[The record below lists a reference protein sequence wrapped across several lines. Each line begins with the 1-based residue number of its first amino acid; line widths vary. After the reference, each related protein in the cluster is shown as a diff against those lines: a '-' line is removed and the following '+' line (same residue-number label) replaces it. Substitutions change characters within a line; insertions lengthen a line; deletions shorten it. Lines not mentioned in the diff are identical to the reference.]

1 MITTK
6 SILLATLATAGTLF
20 GPASAQAGGH
30 VSWSVGISAP
40 AIGAVVSSGPVYAP
54 YPVYETYP
62 VETYPVYAPAPVY
75 VQPPP
80 VYYRPAPV
88 VYGPPAYYYPRHH
101 HRAYYRPVPG
111 YYPPGYYP
119 RHDWR

>member
-6 SILLATLATAGTLF
+6 SILLATLATACTLF
-20 GPASAQAGGH
+20 GSASAQAGGH

-80 VYYRPAPV
+80 VYYGPAPV
-88 VYGPPAYYYPRHH
+88 VYGPALEWNRLCDQ
-101 HRAYYRPVPG
+101 RPELLWSWTEAPFL
-111 YYPPGYYP
+111 YLFQ
-119 RHDWR
+119 R

>member
-20 GPASAQAGGH
+20 GSASAQAGGH

-54 YPVYETYP
+54 YPVY
-62 VETYPVYAPAPVY
+62 ETYPVYAPAPVY

-111 YYPPGYYP
+111 YYP
-119 RHDWR
+119 RQDWR